1 MALSGYLISFFIIL
15 FFSGKIVRPVAES
28 HEKQKRFI
36 TDAGHEIKTP
46 LTIIKADVDILE
58 MELGENEWLS
68 DIQKQA
74 NRLTS
79 LTNDLVYLSRMEET
93 NNSIQMIE
101 FPLSDVV
108 SETASSFQALAQTQG
123 KLFQCNIQPMISFT
137 GNEKALQQLT
147 NILLDNALKYSPTG
161 GTVSITL
168 KGKIKRY
175 SCLYSIPQ
183 VQKFKRSSFLSCLN
197 GFIVWIRPAAP
208 GRAAMVSD
216 CQ

>member
-1 MALSGYLISFFIIL
+1 
-15 FFSGKIVRPVAES
+15 
-28 HEKQKRFI
+28 
-36 TDAGHEIKTP
+36 
-46 LTIIKADVDILE
+46 

-168 KGKIKRY
+168 ERQNKTIQLSVFNTTSTEIQKEQLPFLFERFYRLDPSRSSRTGGYGIGLSVAKAITEAHNGKIRAKTEDGH
-175 SCLYSIPQ
+175 SIQ
-183 VQKFKRSSFLSCLN
+183 LTVSL
-197 GFIVWIRPAAP
+197 PA
-208 GRAAMVSD
+208 
-216 CQ
+216 